1 MKWYFIF
8 SYDDNCWRFYRVFIS
23 LIVSRLSFMVRV
35 CVLVILD
42 IVVVMNIFALLQ
54 ERSLRVLPVIRIAD
68 LVAGLDFWPAP

>member
-1 MKWYFIF
+1 
-8 SYDDNCWRFYRVFIS
+8 
-23 LIVSRLSFMVRV
+23 MVRV

>member
-1 MKWYFIF
+1 
-8 SYDDNCWRFYRVFIS
+8 
-23 LIVSRLSFMVRV
+23 MVRV

-54 ERSLRVLPVIRIAD
+54 ERSLRVLSVIRIAD